1 MRHFGRG
8 SALVTRLVCSAA
20 VLALLPAA
28 PAFAQSTAGA
38 EEGESDGTEVVVI
51 GTRRTDRSATNSP
64 SPVDVISAADLNAQP
79 ASNMLDA
86 VKNVVPSFFVGQ
98 NSISDAS
105 TFVRAPSLRGLPSDQ
120 VLVMING
127 KRFNRSA
134 LVQVY
139 NGGDT
144 GLSFGSHGSDIGVI
158 PSLAIGN
165 LEVLRDGATAQY
177 GSDAIAGVLNYGLR
191 KDAGFEVVG
200 RYGQYYEGDGKSKQ
214 IAGYAGFKLGDRGF
228 ISLTGEYFD
237 DGQTSRGET
246 RPIAAAIARD
256 FPNLAAQIPHY
267 PLPAQIWG
275 NSPTDGW
282 KAVLNSEFELSDS
295 MSFYLF
301 GNMAHSEADQSFNY
315 RARYPNATNSV
326 PLERFNGT
334 TTTTAALGGNGNFNN
349 PFYLTNCPAGNAT
362 CLAGGVVQD
371 SNVFN
376 LSTLYPVGFTPRF
389 VGKVDQ
395 IYGVAGLKGG
405 TGPFNYDLAVS
416 SSRAELD
423 LSMYN
428 SFSFSYG
435 PQSQTS
441 FKFGKL
447 IQKELNA
454 NLDMTYEIEAGL
466 ASPLTLSGGL
476 EYRQEKFTQTE
487 GDVQSYGAGPFA
499 VARPLYTQ
507 TAPGVY
513 ALVGTSTDC
522 TAAGAVCTA
531 ARSPGASGY
540 GGTSTTY
547 AGTNSEDS
555 YGAYIGLEGDL
566 TDQLT
571 FGVAGRYEHYESF
584 GDAWVGKINALYK
597 VSDAFSI
604 RGTVGTGYHAPSPG
618 QNNTQILTTNFV
630 AGNAIQT
637 GTYPVTSAV
646 AQFYGGKPLNPEE
659 SVNYGLGF
667 VVKPSNAMT
676 LTVDFYR
683 IKVTDRIFISRTF
696 TVSAADIIALPELAG
711 VGEGGDVQY
720 FTNSL
725 DTVTKGVDIVGTYRT
740 NVGDGKLNLTLA
752 YNYNKNK
759 VTDWDP
765 LAISNA
771 QIDVAEN
778 LAPKHRLNLQAAYTM
793 GNFGLNLAGRY
804 YSSWRAETDYPG
816 QTFGAKVTADA
827 EVSYTFMDHFTLAVG
842 ANNLFDTYPDRIKAS
857 PDNPIFT
864 LTNST
869 ADGQVYP
876 RMGGPFGF
884 NGGFWYGRIKIKY

>member
-1 MRHFGRG
+1 MRSRGMG
-8 SALVTRLVCSAA
+8 SAYLTRLVCSAA
-20 VLALLPAA
+20 VIALVPAGPALAQD
-28 PAFAQSTAGA
+28 AQGA
-38 EEGESDGTEVVVI
+38 EEGEVSENEVVVI
-51 GTRRTDRSATNSP
+51 GTRRTDRSSTNSP

-120 VLVMING
+120 VLVMMNG

-144 GLSFGSHGSDIGVI
+144 GLSFGSHGADIGVI

-200 RYGQYYEGDGKSKQ
+200 RYGQYYEGDGTSYQ
-214 IAGYAGFKLGDRGF
+214 ISGYAGFKLGDRGF

-246 RPIAAAIARD
+246 RPTAAAIARD
-256 FPNLAAQIPHY
+256 FPNLAAQLPHY

-275 NSPTDGW
+275 NSPADGY

-295 MSFYLF
+295 MKFYLF
-301 GNMAHSEADQSFNY
+301 GNLAHSEADQSFNY
-315 RARYPNATNSV
+315 RPNYPGS
-326 PLERFNGT
+326 PLPLLERFDGT
-334 TTTTAALGGNGNFNN
+334 TTTTGPAGVNGNFSN
-349 PFYLTNCPAGNAT
+349 PYYLTNCPAGSAT

-371 SNVFN
+371 ANIFN
-376 LSTLYPVGFTPRF
+376 LSSLYPVGFTPRF
-389 VGKVDQ
+389 VGEVDQ
-395 IYGVAGLKGG
+395 VFGVAGIKGDSG
-405 TGPFNYDLAVS
+405 KLTYDLAVS
-416 SSRAELD
+416 ASKAQLA
-423 LSMYN
+423 LSMYD
-428 SFSFSYG
+428 SISFSYG

-441 FKFGKL
+441 FEFGKL
-447 IQKELNA
+447 IQEELNA
-454 NLDMTYEIEAGL
+454 NLDLTYAIETGL

-476 EYRQEKFTQTE
+476 EYRKEKFTQTE

-499 VARPLYTQ
+499 LARPLYTQ
-507 TAPGVY
+507 TSPGVY

-522 TAAGAVCTA
+522 TAAGAVCTV
-531 ARSPGASGY
+531 ARAPGASGY
-540 GGTSTTY
+540 GGTSSTY
-547 AGTNSEDS
+547 AGSNSEAS
-555 YGAYIGLEGDL
+555 YGGYIGLEGDI
-566 TDQLT
+566 TEQLT
-571 FGVAGRYEHYESF
+571 FGIAGRYEHYESF
-584 GDAWVGKINALYK
+584 GDAWVGKINAIYEI
-597 VSDAFSI
+597 SDAFSI
-604 RGTVGTGYHAPSPG
+604 RGTLGTGYHAPSPG

-646 AQFYGGKPLNPEE
+646 AQFYGGKPLSPEE
-659 SVNYGLGF
+659 SLNYGLGF
-667 VVKPSNAMT
+667 VVKPSSAMT

-725 DTVTKGVDIVGTYRT
+725 DTVTKGVDVVGTYRT

-759 VTDWDP
+759 VTNFDP

-778 LAPKHRLNLQAAYTM
+778 LAPKHRLNLQAAYTI

-816 QTFGAKVTADA
+816 QTFGAKITADA
-827 EVSYTFMDHFTLAVG
+827 EVSYTFMDHFTLSVG

-857 PDNPIFT
+857 PSNPIFS